1 MSRESKPFLRRRH
14 AAQLFKTEI
23 CKFFLEGRCE
33 SGEACSYAHEEEE
46 VRNKPDLTRTSM
58 CRNLIRDGAC
68 NNKRCRF
75 AHSEEELRATNG
87 FFKMKMCLFA
97 QSGKCKSGSR
107 CRFAHTTDEL
117 RPARLCEEEALDP
130 DAVPAEQEQRMEQE
144 SQIDLY
150 SLSSFPERQKSSQ
163 QESHGTGGSTATGN
177 SGSTSGN
184 GGSTSGNAS
193 GQSSNENSGS
203 GHSPRGKEA
212 SESRPRARA
221 LQQARMRKE
230 NVNSDK
236 SDESSCAS
244 GNSSATVVP
253 RSEHGST
260 ASPPASDSSSS
271 GACGNGERTEASGH
285 SQPGE
290 TKEET
295 TKVSRRPQSKRRGNA
310 SADKSFEEVT
320 TLIISNLPLYLTQGA
335 LLSFFQDLT
344 TNMRGKFD
352 FFYSPWDHEAGH
364 SFGYCVINFTDE
376 EQAGR
381 FYHQWTNKDI
391 FGSGRGPKPH
401 PPLKVAKAS
410 LQGLQKNIDYFCK
423 AGIGRCPD
431 VRFCPLYRDAEGN
444 MKHFELAGDVESQ
457 PAKDGTVQPKAFQ
470 EGLGPQDLDTGQETV
485 TGAAASKGEG
495 ASCEPATSGA
505 SRPEEHNLQARE
517 EATTRR
523 PRRRNNRRRSKENQ
537 EKETVTA
544 PEAAQVPPAE
554 FPAAR
559 HPQRRAMPGSGVQPD
574 MRQLALRQQQQQLL
588 KDLEEKEER
597 KRNKNQNSQ
606 ETSSGPSQNGM
617 IPEML
622 KSPQL
627 HEAQQLQMLLMQLQQ
642 FQSSAQQM
650 IGSCSAMT
658 SCMNDTFPQA
668 AMTPSTAPG
677 QFMVSRVPMGV
688 RDSGQ
693 LAMHMARQVNQLPV
707 NEQVASNYTPDQPPG
722 VAGLPCANAPMGPI
736 VPCVMLP
743 VQSMP
748 VQSLQA
754 PAPPMAASGSFNGSG
769 GLRLLNGDEVY
780 TD

>member
-33 SGEACSYAHEEEE
+33 SGEACSYAHEEAE

-58 CRNLIRDGAC
+58 CRNLLHDGAC

-75 AHSEEELRATNG
+75 ARSEEELRATNG

-117 RPARLCEEEALDP
+117 RPARLCEEEEEEALDP

-230 NVNSDK
+230 NE
-236 SDESSCAS
+236 SDESSWAS
-244 GNSSATVVP
+244 GNSSVTVVP
-253 RSEHGST
+253 RSEHNST

-290 TKEET
+290 TKEQT
-295 TKVSRRPQSKRRGNA
+295 TIASRRSQSKRRSKA

-352 FFYSPWDHEAGH
+352 FFYSPWDHKAGH
-364 SFGYCVINFTDE
+364 NFGYAIINFTDE

-381 FYHQWTNKDI
+381 FQHQWTNKDL
-391 FGSGRGPKPH
+391 FGSGRGPKPQ

-410 LQGLQKNIDYFCK
+410 LQGLQKNIDYFSK

-444 MKHFELAGDVESQ
+444 MKHLPLAGDVESQ
-457 PAKDGTVQPKAFQ
+457 PAKAFQ

-523 PRRRNNRRRSKENQ
+523 PRRRNDRRRSKEKQ
-537 EKETVTA
+537 EKETITA
-544 PEAAQVPPAE
+544 PEAVQVPPAE
-554 FPAAR
+554 FQTAAR
-559 HPQRRAMPGSGVQPD
+559 HAQSRAMPGSGVQPD
-574 MRQLALRQQQQQLL
+574 MRQLALRQQHQQLL

-606 ETSSGPSQNGM
+606 ETSSGRSQNGV

-622 KSPQL
+622 NSPQL
-627 HEAQQLQMLLMQLQQ
+627 QEAQQLQMLLMQLQQ

-688 RDSGQ
+688 RDTGQ
-693 LAMHMARQVNQLPV
+693 MAMHMARQVNQLPV
-707 NEQVASNYTPDQPPG
+707 NEQVASNYTPDPPQG
-722 VAGLPCANAPMGPI
+722 VAGLPCANAPMGPM

-748 VQSLQA
+748 VQSLQ
-754 PAPPMAASGSFNGSG
+754 APPMAASGSFNGSG